1 MEKKPGFT
9 IKGFV
14 GETPTA
20 VLTNGKLLFN
30 KYGKYQP
37 DLTILV
43 PNETSLATIPRFH
56 FDAADFNL
64 SSGVTGFFGRYFK
77 SKKGTDC
84 FEVSDD
90 PETSPHILLIDD
102 WGGAF
107 CSYRGRELFKLPN
120 LYQKRASSNGGG
132 TGYDYVVIEKGAKY
146 TLSEDDI

>member
-1 MEKKPGFT
+1 MEKSEYT
-9 IKGFV
+9 VKGFV
-14 GETPTA
+14 GETPTT

-43 PNETSLATIPRFH
+43 PSESSLVTIPRFH

-64 SSGVTGFFGRYFK
+64 SVGVSGFFGRYFK

-84 FEVSDD
+84 FEILED
-90 PETSPHILLIDD
+90 PETAPHILLIDN

-107 CSYRGRELFKLPN
+107 NDYRGRELFKLPN

-132 TGYDYVVIEKGAKY
+132 TGYDYVVIEKGVKY
-146 TLSEDDI
+146 NLSEDDI